1 MTALSNWLTRIYAI
15 RSGPEIEMGLERIRP
30 VFDALNVTPAYPVIL
45 VAGTNG
51 KGSVCAY
58 LDAMLR
64 AGGYRTARYTSP
76 HIHRFNE
83 RVAINGI
90 EASDDEL
97 VAAFEAVE
105 AARAV
110 CGNLALTFFEYTTLA
125 AFCVFS
131 KTKLDAWIIEVGLG
145 GRLDA
150 TNILEPD
157 CSVIVSIGIDHTE
170 FLGDTRELIA
180 IEKAGIM
187 RAGKPVIIGDTQPPE
202 TLAECALRLGANAQF
217 IGQAFGWQKNA
228 ETPGQWSFWV
238 NSISDAASA
247 IHSHAPSASPSTAAR
262 ERVPDRAGQGGGLGS
277 ALEIPASLIVDEL
290 VLQAESES
298 QSSALTTAPAL
309 NSASLVPRAAGEG
322 VSSAAHSGISHR
334 HALPIPALRG
344 HYQLGNAA
352 CALAALHALN
362 GTLPLSQGAIKQGLL
377 EVEWP
382 GRFQVL
388 PGRPTTVLDVAH
400 NEHAAKALERA
411 LSDMAYFPV
420 THAVFAMLKDKDIT
434 AVVAALKH
442 RIDHWHIAPLP
453 GVRGIDVDA
462 LAAALTHAGVKDAAI
477 KRYPS
482 VAAAYAAVR
491 ETADEADRIV
501 VFGSFVTVSQVAA

>member
-1 MTALSNWLTRIYAI
+1 MSALSDWLGRIYTI

-30 VFDALNVTPAYPVIL
+30 VFDALNVAPTCPVIL

-58 LDAMLR
+58 LDAMLS
-64 AGGYRTARYTSP
+64 AGGYRAARYTSP

-83 RVAINGI
+83 RIVVKGVA
-90 EASDDEL
+90 ASDDEL

-105 AARAV
+105 AARVA

-125 AFCVFS
+125 AFCIFA
-131 KTKLDAWIIEVGLG
+131 KAKLHAWIIEVGMG

-150 TNILEPD
+150 TNILQPD

-170 FLGDTRELIA
+170 FLGNTRELIA

-187 RAGKPVIIGDTQPPE
+187 RAGKPVIIGDTDPPQS
-202 TLAECALRLGANAQF
+202 LSECALRTNAVPQF
-217 IGQAFGWQKNA
+217 MGRDFGWQKNS
-228 ETPGQWSFWV
+228 ETPGQWSFWRFPL
-238 NSISDAASA
+238 SR
-247 IHSHAPSASPSTAAR
+247 AAR
-262 ERVPDRAGQGGGLGS
+262 DGA
-277 ALEIPASLIVDEL
+277 
-290 VLQAESES
+290 
-298 QSSALTTAPAL
+298 T
-309 NSASLVPRAAGEG
+309 
-322 VSSAAHSGISHR
+322 HR

-344 HYQLGNAA
+344 GYQLGNAA
-352 CALAALHALN
+352 CALAALQALN
-362 GTLPLSQGAIKQGLL
+362 DKLPLSQGAIKQGLL

-388 PGRPTTVLDVAH
+388 PGRPTTVLDVGH

-434 AVVAALKH
+434 AVVAAVKH
-442 RIDHWHIAPLP
+442 RVDFWYIAPLP
-453 GVRGIDVDA
+453 GARGIDADT
-462 LAAALTHAGVKDAAI
+462 LSAALKNAGVKDATI
-477 KRYPS
+477 KRFPA
-482 VAAAYAAVR
+482 VATAYAAAR
-491 ETADEADRIV
+491 ELADEADRIV
-501 VFGSFVTVSQVAA
+501 VFGSFLTVAQAIGEKPT